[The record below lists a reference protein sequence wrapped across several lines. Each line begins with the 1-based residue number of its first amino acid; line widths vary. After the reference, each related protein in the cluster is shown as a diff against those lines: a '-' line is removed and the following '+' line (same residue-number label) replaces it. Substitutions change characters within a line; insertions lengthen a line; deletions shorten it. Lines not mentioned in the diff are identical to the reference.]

1 VDNKAFIREF
11 YEVCKRVCPS
21 YGLKAIPAIVSQAC
35 LESNYGASKLSSKYH
50 NYWGMK
56 CGSSYKGK
64 SVNMTTQEEYEA
76 GTKTTIK
83 SNFRSYNS
91 IEDGVKGYCEFI
103 TGMKR
108 YKNLIGVTDDNKYI
122 ELIKADGWATD
133 SKYVTTI
140 KNILPTVYETINAET
155 PAPAPAPAP
164 APTPAPTPA
173 PSAEPT
179 PAKEDIKKAQDGLNK
194 MVDAKLAVD
203 GVIGA
208 LTRKATAKALQYAL
222 NRDYSAKLIVDG
234 AIGDL
239 TRGAY
244 DNKFIKK
251 GSKSYLVSWAE
262 IALMLLGYYN
272 STIELAG
279 SFGAGMDSATI
290 AFQEDNGL
298 KVDGAI
304 GKNTI
309 NTIIIKLGL

>member
-1 VDNKAFIREF
+1 VDKKAFIREF

-21 YGLKAIPAIVSQAC
+21 YGLKAIPAIVAQAC
-35 LESNYGASKLSSKYH
+35 NESRYGDSKLASKYH

-64 SVNMTTQEEYEA
+64 SVNMTTQEEYKA

-83 SNFRSYNS
+83 DNFRAYDS

-103 TGMKR
+103 TRMKR
-108 YKNLIGVTDDNKYI
+108 YKNLIGLADDNQYI
-122 ELIKADGWATD
+122 ESIKADGWATD

-164 APTPAPTPA
+164 TPAPVPR
-173 PSAEPT
+173 AEPT

-239 TRGAY
+239 TRCAY

-279 SFGAGMDSATI
+279 SFGAGMDIATR

>member
-1 VDNKAFIREF
+1 
-11 YEVCKRVCPS
+11 
-21 YGLKAIPAIVSQAC
+21 
-35 LESNYGASKLSSKYH
+35 
-50 NYWGMK
+50 
-56 CGSSYKGK
+56 
-64 SVNMTTQEEYEA
+64 MTTQEEYEA

-83 SNFRSYNS
+83 SNFRAYNS
-91 IEDGVKGYCEFI
+91 IEDGVKGYCEVI

-122 ELIKADGWATD
+122 ESIKADGWATD

-140 KNILPTVYETINAET
+140 TNILPTVYETINAET

-164 APTPAPTPA
+164 APTPAPTP
-173 PSAEPT
+173 SAEPT

-194 MVDAKLAVD
+194 MVDANLAVD

-222 NRDYSAKLIVDG
+222 NRDYSDKLIVDG

-244 DNKFIKK
+244 YNKFIKK

-279 SFGAGMDSATI
+279 SFGAGMDSATR

>member
-1 VDNKAFIREF
+1 MDKKEFIKEF
-11 YEVCKRVCPS
+11 YEVCERVCPS
-21 YGLKAIPAIVSQAC
+21 YGLQAIPAIVAQAC
-35 LESNYGASKLSSKYH
+35 NECRYGESTLASKYH

-83 SNFRSYNS
+83 SNFRAYDSV
-91 IEDGVKGYCEFI
+91 EDGVKGYCEFI

-108 YKNLIGVTDDNKYI
+108 YKNLIGVTDDNQYI

-140 KNILPTVYETINAET
+140 KNILPTVYEVVNAET
-155 PAPAPAPAP
+155 PA
-164 APTPAPTPA
+164 PAPTPA

-194 MVDAKLAVD
+194 MVDAKLVVD

-222 NRDYSAKLIVDG
+222 NRDYSAKLIIDG

-239 TRGAY
+239 TIGAY

-279 SFGAGMDSATI
+279 SFGAGMDRATR

-309 NTIIIKLGL
+309 NTIISKLGL